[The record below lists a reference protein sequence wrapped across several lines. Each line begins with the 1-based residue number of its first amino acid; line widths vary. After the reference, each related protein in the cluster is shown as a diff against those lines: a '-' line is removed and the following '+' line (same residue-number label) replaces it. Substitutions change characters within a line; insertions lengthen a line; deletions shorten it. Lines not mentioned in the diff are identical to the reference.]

1 MTDTSP
7 YSLIYGILLAVQI
20 LIAIVIGGLILI
32 QRSEG
37 GALGIGGGGGGGGFM
52 SARGAGNFLTKAT
65 GFLAAL
71 LFINSI
77 ALFSIGNLANRETSA
92 VDSVGVENI
101 QPILPSDAPAAPSE
115 QPQNQPATPSAPGLG
130 DLPLAPA
137 AQGASSPAGQ

>member
-7 YSLIYGILLAVQI
+7 YHLIYGILLAVQI

-52 SARGAGNFLTKAT
+52 SARGAGNFLTKST

-77 ALFSIGNLANRETSA
+77 ALFSIGNLANKETSA
-92 VDSVGVENI
+92 VDSVNVESL
-101 QPILPSDAPAAPSE
+101 QPMLPSETPEGQAE
-115 QPQNQPATPSAPGLG
+115 QPQPQPQPATPSPSGLG

-137 AQGASSPAGQ
+137 GQ